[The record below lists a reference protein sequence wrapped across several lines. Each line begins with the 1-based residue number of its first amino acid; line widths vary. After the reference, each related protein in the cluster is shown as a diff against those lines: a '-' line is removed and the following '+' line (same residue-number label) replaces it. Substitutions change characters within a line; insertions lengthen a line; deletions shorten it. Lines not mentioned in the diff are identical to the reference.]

1 MGNLEPRPHTNLPGL
16 ACIVVLCVFL
26 IILFF
31 FFLHF
36 IKIKNIFTA
45 SYKLKF
51 Y

>member
-31 FFLHF
+31 FLHF